1 MRSRHS
7 QRKAKHVCGPPK
19 ACASFRT
26 ATFQNWKR
34 RCSRFLVVRE
44 PEEFLYRLMRDYPE
58 RGGKRFRPVLVL
70 LACQACGGDA
80 KKAMRT
86 AVAFEMFQS
95 FAVVHDDIEDDS
107 EMRRGKPC
115 LHKLHGIPLTINVGD
130 ALYAK
135 VFEILSA
142 NREVLGADVALD
154 LMDEMIRGA
163 CETFEG
169 QAYDVGWIRQRYIP
183 SEGEFMAMLR
193 KKTGWYTG
201 RGPCTAGAI
210 IAGAK
215 MELRTCIGDFGE
227 SMAIAF
233 QLRDDL
239 LNLSSSEQ
247 DAGSAPG
254 VTSGA
259 YGKERGGDIAEGK
272 RTLIIIDL
280 LGKCTA
286 AEREEGAGDLTSRA
300 APQHSRRD
308 RAGYRL
314 SRALR
319 MRPLC
324 RVHVP
329 AEGRRELDT
338 PRKAPGQLPL
348 AILLGEMLSFLVQRA
363 F

>member
-1 MRSRHS
+1 MSEVPQGLRQFLHHYVP
-7 QRKAKHVCGPPK
+7 QLEEEMF
-19 ACASFRT
+19 SFL
-26 ATFQNWKR
+26 A
-34 RCSRFLVVRE
+34 VRE
-44 PEEFLYRLMRDYPE
+44 PEDFLYRLMRDYPE
-58 RGGKRFRPVLVL
+58 RGGKRFRPALVL
-70 LACQACGGDA
+70 LACQACGGDV

-135 VFEILSA
+135 VFEILNA

-154 LMDEMIRGA
+154 LIDEMIRGS

-169 QAYDVGWIRQRYIP
+169 QAYDVGWIRHRYIP
-183 SEGEFMAMLR
+183 SEDEFMTMLR

-210 IAGAK
+210 IAGAE
-215 MELRTCIGDFGE
+215 MELRTRIGDFGE

-259 YGKERGGDIAEGK
+259 YGKERGGISP
-272 RTLIIIDL
+272 
-280 LGKCTA
+280 
-286 AEREEGAGDLTSRA
+286 RESG
-300 APQHSRRD
+300 P
-308 RAGYRL
+308 
-314 SRALR
+314 
-319 MRPLC
+319 
-324 RVHVP
+324 
-329 AEGRRELDT
+329 
-338 PRKAPGQLPL
+338 
-348 AILLGEMLSFLVQRA
+348 
-363 F
+363 

>member
-1 MRSRHS
+1 MSAVVQGLRQFLHCYVPQLEKEMRS
-7 QRKAKHVCGPPK
+7 
-19 ACASFRT
+19 
-26 ATFQNWKR
+26 
-34 RCSRFLVVRE
+34 FLVVRE
-44 PEEFLYRLMRDYPE
+44 PEELLYRLMRDYPE

-70 LACQACGGDA
+70 LACQACGGDV

-107 EMRRGKPC
+107 EMRRGQPC

-135 VFEILSA
+135 VFEILSG
-142 NREVLGADVALD
+142 NRAVLGPEVALD
-154 LMDEMIRGA
+154 LIDEMIRGS

-169 QAYDVGWIRQRYIP
+169 QAYDVGWIRQCYIP
-183 SEGEFMAMLR
+183 SEAEFMTMLR

-210 IAGAK
+210 IAGAQ
-215 MELRTCIGDFGE
+215 MELRAGLGDFGE
-227 SMAIAF
+227 AMAIAF

-239 LNLSSSEQ
+239 LNMCSSEQ

-254 VTSGA
+254 ITSGA

-286 AEREEGAGDLTSRA
+286 AEREE
-300 APQHSRRD
+300 
-308 RAGYRL
+308 
-314 SRALR
+314 
-319 MRPLC
+319 
-324 RVHVP
+324 V
-329 AEGRRELDT
+329 
-338 PRKAPGQLPL
+338 L
-348 AILLGEMLSFLVQRA
+348 AILHQERHRNTAAEIERVISLVEHYECDRYVERVCQQKAEESRAHLARLPANPARDMLEEMLDFLVRRT